1 MNNFLRG
8 YRRTPLHSLHARG
21 RYKKAAKLYPTT
33 GRANGPVQCPFPC
46 PCSPPNA
53 IDRRRGRD
61 PRNVNRA
68 HVARSRDQMKH
79 RTQIMMYI
87 VGVSIFISL
96 LSSTAREHSAPI
108 DPRDAGTNARR
119 THRHEQRAA
128 RDRSRTHARLATPP
142 AAQLSFVTR
151 RARYSPLTCTEVQ
164 GNARK
169 AGRQSRERGASSR
182 PRRHQGG
189 RVGVSELRVGETP
202 PASPGC

>member
-8 YRRTPLHSLHARG
+8 YPRTKCHSARARG

-46 PCSPPNA
+46 PSSPPNRDR
-53 IDRRRGRD
+53 DRRRGRD

-87 VGVSIFISL
+87 VGVSIFILL

-108 DPRDAGTNARR
+108 DPRDSGTNARR

-128 RDRSRTHARLATPP
+128 SDRSRTHARLATPP
-142 AAQLSFVTR
+142 GAQLSFSTR
-151 RARYSPLTCTEVQ
+151 RARYRPLSCTEVQ

-169 AGRQSRERGASSR
+169 AGWQSRERGASSR

-189 RVGVSELRVGETP
+189 RVWGE
-202 PASPGC
+202 